1 MNEHVRF
8 QQDTAPL
15 TDPGTV
21 DYIRTGPGT
30 LAGTYLRRFWHPI
43 YCSRDL
49 QPGHSKPLM
58 IMSEK
63 LALYRSQEG
72 QVHCVENRCAHRGA
86 MLSTGWVEGDVIR
99 CPYHGW
105 AYGPTGQCVNQ
116 PMEAAGFAKNVRIAG
131 YPTQEYLGFIWVYMG
146 EGEPPE
152 FTRYPE
158 WESAP
163 FVSPQIDTRAC
174 NWFQNIENYQDE
186 AHVWFT
192 HKRSALEG
200 LDLGKLPKL
209 SCERTPWGLRMVA
222 KKDDGNDRIVQFGMP
237 NVCMFAVH
245 PDNIKRQGEESNKE
259 ETAWQRFLDFRVP
272 VDDFTHL
279 QVHCI
284 AVFSSGPPSEESK
297 RRWKDFAN
305 AEAEAHEVAQRVLRG
320 ELQYDQIAELC
331 HHVPL
336 AQDEV
341 VQVGQGIIADRRRG
355 VEHLGATDVGIVAIR
370 RLYTEELTKLAEGR
384 PLHEFER
391 PEGLLPKGGGVD

>member
-1 MNEHVRF
+1 MNEHAKIKW
-8 QQDTAPL
+8 DSPPL

-21 DYIRTGPGT
+21 DYVRTGPGT
-30 LAGTYLRRFWHPI
+30 LAGTYLRGFWQPI

-49 QPGHSKPLM
+49 EAGRAKPLV

-72 QVHCVENRCAHRGA
+72 AVRCVENRCAHRGA

-105 AYGPTGQCVNQ
+105 AFGPDGQCVNQ
-116 PMEAAGFAKNVRIAG
+116 PMEHTAFAKNVRIHG
-131 YPTQEYLGFIWVYMG
+131 YPTREYLGLIWVYMG
-146 EGEPPE
+146 EGDAPE
-152 FTRYPE
+152 FPRYPE

-163 FVSPQIDTRAC
+163 FVSAQIDTRAC

-200 LDLGKLPKL
+200 LDLSKLPKL
-209 SCERTPWGLRMVA
+209 SCEKTPWGLRMVA
-222 KKDDGNDRIVQFGMP
+222 RKDDGNDRIVQFGMP
-237 NVCMFAVH
+237 NICMFAVH
-245 PDNIKRQGEESNKE
+245 PDNIRRQGEAKNAD

-272 VDDFTHL
+272 VDDTSHL

-284 AVFSSGPPSEESK
+284 SVFTDGEPSEAYK
-297 RRWKDFAN
+297 KRWKDFAN
-305 AEAEAHEVAQRVLRG
+305 AEAEAHEVAQKVLRG
-320 ELQYDQIAELC
+320 DLPYDKIAELC

-341 VQVGQGIIADRRRG
+341 VQVGQGVIADRRRG

-370 RLYTEELTKLAEGR
+370 RLYSEELTALAEGR
-384 PLHEFER
+384 PLRAFER
-391 PEGLLPKGGGVD
+391 PDGLLPKGGAD